1 MYLVDTSAVLA
12 IVLGEPLGEWFAE
25 QCNRARRRGESVAI
39 NPIVFAECAGTA
51 PDETTAREALAA
63 HYDFVPLPWAA
74 CWPAG
79 RAFVRYRRRGG
90 TRRRMLPDFLVAAH
104 ALVERALL
112 VTHNPGDVRAYFP
125 GLRILAPESEH
136 PSAQDGAAV

>member
-12 IVLGEPLGEWFAE
+12 IVLGEPVGDWFAE
-25 QCNRARRRGESVAI
+25 RLNSARRRGECVAI

-51 PDETTAREALAA
+51 PDEDTVRKALAA

-79 RAFVRYRRRGG
+79 RAFVRYHRRGG
-90 TRRRMLPDFLVAAH
+90 NKARMLPDFLVAAH
-104 ALVERALL
+104 AMVEKAIL
-112 VTHNPGDVRAYFP
+112 VTHNPGDVRDYFP
-125 GLRILAPESEH
+125 ALRMLYPDSEH
-136 PSAQDGAAV
+136 PPA